1 MSTEIKKLASRID
14 LIRDIAIFCGLIAS
28 SYWSVISF
36 VKPEIFQPV
45 KSLMLPFFDSLY
57 KGFSFN
63 AHNASEDVRFPNLL
77 SYHDGNSFQQVIM
90 ILCAGWVCICTGFL
104 TVSIINKTHSC
115 FKKKSLVKRYG
126 KEEYKLYMREIE
138 EKERKENEQK
148 LLEEA
153 SKAHHEKWKEY
164 YKSDMPYDEWKE
176 KVIKPF
182 NRQ

>member
-28 SYWSVISF
+28 SYWSVICF
-36 VKPEIFQPV
+36 VKPEIFHPV
-45 KSLMLPFFDSLY
+45 KSLMLPFFESIY

-63 AHNASEDVRFPNLL
+63 AHNASEDVRFPKLL
-77 SYHDGNSFQQVIM
+77 AFNDGNSIQQVLM
-90 ILCAGWVCICTGFL
+90 ILCAGWVCIVTGFL
-104 TVSIINKTHSC
+104 TVSIINKIHSY
-115 FKKKSLVKRYG
+115 FKNKYLINRYG
-126 KEEYKLYMREIE
+126 KEEYKLYMRVIE
-138 EKERKENEQK
+138 EKEKKKNEQK

-153 SKAHHEKWKEY
+153 SKAHYEKWKEY

-176 KVIKPF
+176 KVINPF